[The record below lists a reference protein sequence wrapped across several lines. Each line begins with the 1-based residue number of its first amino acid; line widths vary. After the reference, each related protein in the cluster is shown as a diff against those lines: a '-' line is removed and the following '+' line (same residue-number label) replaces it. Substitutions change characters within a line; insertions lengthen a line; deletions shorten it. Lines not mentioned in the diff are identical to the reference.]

1 MEGIVAEEA
10 KAAAAAPAGG
20 GGGKQSLLLI
30 VLAVVNMIAVG
41 AVGFMLYSS
50 RQKEAKENTIEQV
63 VQGEAE
69 AQHED
74 HAKEALP
81 KAPVVPLETFIVN
94 LAGSKGRRI
103 LRLDLE
109 LEVSDSKVV
118 AEIDLRKAQ
127 IRDIIIIMLSGRTY
141 DQIAAKD
148 GKNEL
153 REDFKGTLNAFL
165 TKGKVTNV
173 YFTNLLYN

>member
-1 MEGIVAEEA
+1 MAEQAA
-10 KAAAAAPAGG
+10 KEQAAPAPSG
-20 GGGKQSLLLI
+20 GGGKQNFLLI
-30 VLAVVNMIAVG
+30 GLLVVNMAAVG
-41 AVGFMLYSS
+41 AVGFMLHSS

-63 VQGEAE
+63 VQGEHE
-69 AQHED
+69 AQAED
-74 HAKEALP
+74 AHDKGAV

-103 LRLDLE
+103 LRVDLE
-109 LEVSDSKVV
+109 LEVSDAKVV
-118 AEIDLRKAQ
+118 AEIEQRKAQ

-153 REDFKGTLNAFL
+153 REDIKATLNAFL
-165 TKGKVTNV
+165 TKGKVTNTF
-173 YFTNLLYN
+173 FTNLLYN